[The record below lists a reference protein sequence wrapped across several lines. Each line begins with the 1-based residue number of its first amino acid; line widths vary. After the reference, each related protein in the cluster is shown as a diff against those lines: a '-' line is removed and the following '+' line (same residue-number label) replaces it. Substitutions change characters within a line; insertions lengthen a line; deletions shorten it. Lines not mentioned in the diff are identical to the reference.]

1 MKALILQRLRIQ
13 FSKTGPAR
21 FIGNLDLMRL
31 WERAARRAG
40 VALAYSEGFHP
51 QPRMQLGAPLPLGYV
66 GDAELLDLWLTKAT
80 EPAALLQTWNTV
92 LPLGVAVQAVT
103 EIVDREAALSAQ
115 VTSARFGVLPNC
127 EAAAPD
133 LARCVAELLEHQ
145 QILRIN
151 KRGKEYDLRPLVEK
165 LGATPAGWLEM
176 QLAARPAATGRPE
189 EVLTA
194 MGLGTCRPTIHRRKL
209 IIVSRMYTRDSCT
222 DTSSAQLPLSET
234 FF

>member
-40 VALAYSEGFHP
+40 LALAYSEGFHP

-66 GDAELLDLWLTKAT
+66 GDAELLDLWLANPT
-80 EPAALLQTWNTV
+80 EPAALLQAWGSV
-92 LPLGVAVQAVT
+92 LPLGIAVQAIT
-103 EIVDREAALSAQ
+103 EIVEREAALSAQ
-115 VTSARFGVLPNC
+115 VTSARFSVLPNC
-127 EAAAPD
+127 ESTVPD
-133 LARCVAELLEHQ
+133 LPKCVLVLLEQ
-145 QILRIN
+145 TQILRIN
-151 KRGKEYDLRPLVEK
+151 KRGKEYDLRPLVEE
-165 LGATPAGWLEM
+165 LAATPAGWLEM

-194 MGLGTCRPTIHRRKL
+194 MGLDPCRPAIHRRNL
-209 IIVSRMYTRDSCT
+209 ILIDKA
-222 DTSSAQLPLSET
+222 SASG
-234 FF
+234 

>member
-1 MKALILQRLRIQ
+1 MKALILQRLRVQ

-40 VALAYSEGFHP
+40 LALAYSEGFHP

-66 GDAELLDLWLTKAT
+66 GDAELLDLWLANPT

-92 LPLGVAVQAVT
+92 LPLGIAVQAVT
-103 EIVDREAALSAQ
+103 EIVEREAALSAQ

-127 EAAAPD
+127 ESAAPD
-133 LARCVAELLEHQ
+133 LPKCVLALLEQ
-145 QILRIN
+145 KQILRIN
-151 KRGKEYDLRPLVEK
+151 KRGKEYDLRPLVEE
-165 LGATPAGWLEM
+165 LTATPAGWLEM

-189 EVLTA
+189 EVITA
-194 MGLGTCRPTIHRRKL
+194 MGLDPCRPAIHRRYL
-209 IIVSRMYTRDSCT
+209 ILIDKA
-222 DTSSAQLPLSET
+222 SSSG
-234 FF
+234 